1 MEHNHTIFWITLFNK
16 MLCLKKLFWLAQS
29 VYGGNL
35 QVGSFEGYEHGLVF
49 NFQTFQ
55 LPVEEEEVDV

>member
-1 MEHNHTIFWITLFNK
+1 

-55 LPVEEEEVDV
+55 LPVEEEEVGV